1 MKKRRLTKTAFVFS
15 VCLVMVWCVLGTGSS
30 IAWFVDESPAVRN
43 IFNIGEFDLV
53 VSHKTETGYE
63 EIQDGTKVFDEEAL
77 YEPGYVQVVC
87 LKIEN
92 RGTVDFHYN
101 LSVIPDLQTL
111 VTPKNVY
118 GQEIYLPEFLKFGV
132 ILAETETELEQM
144 IATRELAEEHADE
157 MLSTYATESLSTYA
171 TEAKTLE
178 AGKEAFAAVIV
189 RMPKEVGNAA
199 NYRGNIPPSVE
210 LGILVKAVQEGTTL

>member
-1 MKKRRLTKTAFVFS
+1 MKKRRLTKTAFVLS
-15 VCLVMVWCVLGTGSS
+15 VCLMMIWCVLGTGSS

-77 YEPGYVQVVC
+77 YEPGYVQVVY

-92 RGTVDFHYN
+92 RGTVNFNYN

-111 VTPKNVY
+111 VTPKNAY
-118 GQEIYLPEFLKFGV
+118 GQEIYLPEYLKFGV
-132 ILAETETELEQM
+132 VFAKSEAELEQM
-144 IATRELAEEHADE
+144 LATRELTEEHADE
-157 MLSTYATESLSTYA
+157 ALSTYATA
-171 TEAKTLE
+171 AKTLE
-178 AGKEAFAAVIV
+178 VGKEAFAAVIV

-210 LGILVKAVQEGTTL
+210 LGILVKAVQERTTL

>member
-77 YEPGYVQVVC
+77 YEPGYVQVVY

-144 IATRELAEEHADE
+144 LATRELAEEHADE
-157 MLSTYATESLSTYA
+157 MLSTYA